1 MSKDVPFGS
10 IGDDLPKGASKVTVY
25 VDAVNVEKQLQEVK
39 GYQVK
44 TSGASAEDKP
54 AAQGGPE
61 NAFTFHVDEPPH
73 LGGDNQYPQPLT
85 YIAGGVAS

>member
-25 VDAVNVEKQLQEVK
+25 VDAVNVEKQLQEVR
-39 GYQVK
+39 GYQIK
-44 TSGASAEDKP
+44 TTGTP
-54 AAQGGPE
+54 AGGQATGQGGPE

-73 LGGDNQYPQPLT
+73 LGGENQYPQPLT